1 MQVLPVKT
9 RAEPCRQVSYGFSGV
24 SGRYID
30 VHKGAKRF
38 CVARSGLPGPARNR
52 YELAPPP
59 PPRHTHAMT
68 TLAQYK
74 PIARQLVTII
84 AVMLAFA
91 ASEALAHAIGGRDA
105 AFVAATRGPEPGPFL
120 YLGAK
125 HMVTGYDHLLFL
137 LGVIFFLTRFRDVVL
152 YVTLFSLGHSITL
165 LSGVLIG
172 FGLDSYLVDAAI
184 GLSVAYKAFDNIGG
198 FERTAGFRP
207 DPRLVVF
214 GFGLI
219 HGLGLATKL
228 EQLGLNPQGLVI
240 NLVSF
245 NVGVELGQVVALT
258 VLLALIALWRRTRL
272 FNSTAIAANFA
283 IMTAGFVLI
292 GLQLAGYVWG
302 PAL

>member
-1 MQVLPVKT
+1 
-9 RAEPCRQVSYGFSGV
+9 
-24 SGRYID
+24 
-30 VHKGAKRF
+30 
-38 CVARSGLPGPARNR
+38 
-52 YELAPPP
+52 
-59 PPRHTHAMT
+59 MT

-74 PIARQLVTII
+74 PVARQLVTLIV
-84 AVMLAFA
+84 VMLAFA

-105 AFVAATRGPEPGPFL
+105 AFVAATRGPAPGPFL

-137 LGVIFFLTRFRDVVL
+137 LGVIFFLTRFRDVVV

-184 GLSVAYKAFDNIGG
+184 GLSVTYKAFDNIGG
-198 FERTAGFRP
+198 FERTVGFRP
-207 DPRLVVF
+207 DPRLIVF

-228 EQLGLNPQGLVI
+228 EQLGLNPQGLLV

-245 NVGVELGQVVALT
+245 NVGVEFGQVVALT

-272 FNSTAIAANFA
+272 FNTTAIAANFA
-283 IMTAGFVLI
+283 IMTAGFVLM
-292 GLQLAGYVWG
+292 GLQLAGYAWG